1 MPRQFRI
8 RVYGAQ
14 RKNIDPALLAQLVI
28 LFGRHLR
35 EKHQQQHSHRTATAK
50 DTTATQAQP
59 SARHHEDHPA
69 PGPDDTP
76 LRSNDGGL
84 S

>member
-1 MPRQFRI
+1 MPRQFHI

-28 LFGRHLR
+28 LFGRHLAQQR
-35 EKHQQQHSHRTATAK
+35 QQQHSNHRTAK
-50 DTTATQAQP
+50 DTTASQAHP
-59 SARHHEDHPA
+59 STRHPEDHPV
-69 PGPDDTP
+69 PPPDDTP
-76 LRSNDGGL
+76 LRNNDGEV